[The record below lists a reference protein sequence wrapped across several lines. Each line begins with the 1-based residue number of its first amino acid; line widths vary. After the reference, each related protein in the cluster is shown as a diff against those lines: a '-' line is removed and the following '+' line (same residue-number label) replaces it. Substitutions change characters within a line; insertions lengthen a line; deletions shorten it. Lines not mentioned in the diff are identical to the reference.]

1 MRMHFSGFKSVI
13 LSCVEEYFDATAVA
27 IVQYLM
33 ETAFSTLNDLV
44 TAVKLPPD
52 IIKTSIMALLKHN
65 IAFSVELPVIRNGHE
80 LSRKHMVYGVFP
92 EQAMVRMFCPIVLP
106 RVSDFDGLG
115 DQLLTALT
123 LGGSMTAPEILE
135 LLHTM
140 GVNVTL
146 PRLLE
151 ALSAFLS
158 RGIVQRSLELKERC
172 QNLITSAYYT
182 YHHHG
187 RNTKGTEPAEPPRKQ
202 PHSFCT
208 TDPSAVSDSGEVY
221 CVSVERLIALFQ
233 EEELADYVS
242 TVYDK
247 DMGTVFRAALFI
259 SSSFQALGFCSF
271 SSADVR
277 PNTRPFNLEQLH
289 DALMNTQYSLNAT
302 GSNFT
307 LSFCA
312 SVLNLYISESKA
324 MVHMTNDGQ
333 YIVDVDAAVERLQM
347 AILLRIITERHG
359 PMARRMFNIISSR
372 GMMEASVVAAE
383 GMIPRS
389 QAVSLLTTLCT
400 EGYLQITML
409 SNSAD
414 PKVETSYFLYSI
426 SPDFSSIA
434 ANAAFTCLYNMR
446 SKLKQIED
454 LQFTLLATN
463 QVQRIND
470 QVDLIEPIYIKLV
483 ETAMLLF

>member
-1 MRMHFSGFKSVI
+1 MRFSGFKSVV
-13 LSCVEEYFDATAVA
+13 LSCIEEYFDTTAVA

-33 ETAFSTLNDLV
+33 EVAFGTLNDLV
-44 TAVKLPPD
+44 TAVRLPPD
-52 IIKTSIMALLKHN
+52 IIKTSMMALLRHN
-65 IAFSVELPVIRNGHE
+65 IAFFVELPVLRNGHE
-80 LSRKHMVYGVFP
+80 LSRKHMVYGVFS

-115 DQLLTALT
+115 DQLLAALT

-135 LLHTM
+135 VLRTM
-140 GVNVTL
+140 NVDVAL

-151 ALSAFLS
+151 TLSTLLS
-158 RGIVQRSLELKERC
+158 RGVIQRSSELRERC
-172 QNLITSAYYT
+172 QNLITSAYYA
-182 YHHHG
+182 HHHQSH
-187 RNTKGTEPAEPPRKQ
+187 NPKGSESGEPPRK
-202 PHSFCT
+202 HSYGLHSLEP
-208 TDPSAVSDSGEVY
+208 DNISDSGESY
-221 CVSVERLIALFQ
+221 CVSVEQLIALFQ
-233 EEELADYVS
+233 EEELADYVC
-242 TVYDK
+242 TVYDR

-259 SSSFQALGFCSF
+259 SNSFQALGFCPF
-271 SSADVR
+271 SPADVR
-277 PNTRPFNLEQLH
+277 PNTRSFNLEQLH
-289 DALMNTQYSLNAT
+289 GALINTQYSLNAT

-312 SVLNLYISESKA
+312 SVLNLYVSEPKA
-324 MVHMTNDGQ
+324 MVHMTSDGQ
-333 YIVDVDAAVERLQM
+333 YIVDIDTAIERMQM
-347 AILLRIITERHG
+347 AVLLRIVAERHG
-359 PMARRMFNIISSR
+359 PMARRMFNIIRAR

-409 SNSAD
+409 SNSAE

-426 SPDFSSIA
+426 NPNFSSVA
-434 ANAAFTCLYNMR
+434 ANAAFTCLHNMR
-446 SKLKQIED
+446 SKLKQIEE
-454 LQFTLLATN
+454 LQFTLLASN

-470 QVDLIEPIYIKLV
+470 QIDLIEPIYIKLI